1 MIKNN
6 NSFNYINRELSWLKF
21 NERVLS
27 QTLDN
32 KTPLLERVRFLSI
45 AFSNLDEF
53 FMVRVAGL
61 NVQKYSRNK
70 SFDGLTPQQQLKL
83 IDKETSKMISDIKS
97 IWIDLLKELS
107 ENKIHIDVEK
117 TLKTKDKTF
126 IKNYLE
132 ENNWG
137 VLTPI
142 IIDPSH
148 PFPFIPNKETTLVCR
163 LINNKKTFYGILR
176 VPEGLEKFIK
186 LPGKKIRFVSMETAL
201 LISLKEIFQCDRVLD
216 KGVFRP
222 IRNSELELGGE
233 GEDLFLVFQKAIFER
248 RRQEVI
254 RIDFD
259 ENISSHLIK
268 FINKKLNYKDVNTY
282 KLPIPINLSSIE
294 SIFLKDFKKLFFPKF
309 KVRFPERIKDFKN
322 DYFKAIANKDIVIH
336 HPFESF
342 EVVTQFIDQAADDP
356 KVLSIKHTL
365 YRTTDDSPIEASLV
379 RAAQKGKL
387 VTVII
392 ELQARFDEERNLKWA
407 KELELAGA
415 QVVFGNIDMKTH
427 AKITL
432 VTRKQMNSV
441 INYAHYGTGNY
452 HPKNAKIYMDLSY
465 FTCDKTLTNDAAK
478 MFNYLTSYSE
488 PTTIKKIVY
497 SPITARNKLNE
508 LIRNE
513 ITNAGKNKPSGIVC
527 KCNALVDKQIIDE
540 FYKASQKNVKI
551 ELLIRGI
558 CSLIPGKENLSE
570 NIVVKSIIGRFLEH
584 TRIYC
589 FYNGHKF
596 PHRKNILFI
605 SSADLMQR
613 NLDRRVETFIPIENE
628 TVHEQILNQIL
639 IASMTD
645 NTNSWQML
653 SNGNYQK
660 KEISSKEKKFS
671 SHNFFIKNPSLSGRG
686 SAKLKSRAK
695 SNLKI

>member
-1 MIKNN
+1 M
-6 NSFNYINRELSWLKF
+6 
-21 NERVLS
+21 
-27 QTLDN
+27 
-32 KTPLLERVRFLSI
+32 
-45 AFSNLDEF
+45 
-53 FMVRVAGL
+53 
-61 NVQKYSRNK
+61 
-70 SFDGLTPQQQLKL
+70 
-83 IDKETSKMISDIKS
+83 
-97 IWIDLLKELS
+97 
-107 ENKIHIDVEK
+107 
-117 TLKTKDKTF
+117 
-126 IKNYLE
+126 
-132 ENNWG
+132 
-137 VLTPI
+137 
-142 IIDPSH
+142 
-148 PFPFIPNKETTLVCR
+148 
-163 LINNKKTFYGILR
+163 
-176 VPEGLEKFIK
+176 
-186 LPGKKIRFVSMETAL
+186 
-201 LISLKEIFQCDRVLD
+201 D

-259 ENISSHLIK
+259 ESISSHLIK

-282 KLPIPINLSSIE
+282 KLPIPVNLSSIE

-441 INYAHYGTGNY
+441 VNYAHYGTGNY
-452 HPKNAKIYMDLSY
+452 HPRNARVYMDLSY

-527 KCNALVDKQIIDE
+527 KCN
-540 FYKASQKNVKI
+540 S
-551 ELLIRGI
+551 
-558 CSLIPGKENLSE
+558 
-570 NIVVKSIIGRFLEH
+570 